1 MPTIQIETEQLLN
14 AALQLPPPELDHL
27 VARLQVLRRKS
38 KAPRLSV
45 KESEL
50 LRQINQGIPADLQQ
64 RHAALR
70 KKLRR
75 TKLSATERHELLAL
89 TKQMEQFDVERL
101 QQLAELAKLRG
112 LSLLDLMKQLGLKPP
127 EPEYD

>member
-1 MPTIQIETEQLLN
+1 MPTIRIETEQLLN

-70 KKLRR
+70 RKLRR
-75 TKLSATERHELLAL
+75 TKLSASERRELLAL
-89 TKQMEQFDVERL
+89 TKQMEQLDVERL
-101 QQLAELAKLRG
+101 RQLAELAKLRE
-112 LSLLDLMKQLGLKPP
+112 LSLSDLMEQLGLKLP
-127 EPEYD
+127 EPE